1 MYLGPLQPTAWPFVK
16 MTGLIYRH
24 SVILLIFKKT
34 HVHMVS
40 YCCSLS
46 CILEMQAHFTVFL
59 WQMCIPLCN
68 MDLVSEKDRTLFF
81 SFFFFNVCFFGF
93 YFVLFC
99 CEGGQTLEEVSPRGC
114 GLSICGDIQDLTG
127 PLAQV
132 SAQDLVRWDWTR

>member
-81 SFFFFNVCFFGF
+81 PFFFLMFVFW
-93 YFVLFC
+93 VLFC
-99 CEGGQTLEEVSPRGC
+99 FVLLWGWSNPGRGFPAWVRPLHLWRHSRSDRTSSSSFC
-114 GLSICGDIQDLTG
+114 SRSG
-127 PLAQV
+127 PLGL
-132 SAQDLVRWDWTR
+132 D